1 MNELA
6 SLQRHNCF
14 VFAVVETLRLQHCF
28 WAERRCVVSKSSPAL
43 ACRLLR
49 SAPADVLPDALELR
63 DQDKR
68 TPLLAAGAAGEAL
81 VVATK
86 ISLIA
91 VPNSSSNSDLSS
103 SLTLCHEQMVL
114 EHLKIP
120 LSRHETWCHMVN
132 SAGQIPG
139 VCACEARWSWSAC
152 FWKLAQ
158 MERFAWQLRC
168 DSKIGLVFRDDSL
181 PQTCNSA
188 RRSEAHSK
196 HS

>member
-1 MNELA
+1 MEVDDEALEA
-6 SLQRHNCF
+6 QL
-14 VFAVVETLRLQHCF
+14 LRLCSCGD
-28 WAERRCVVSKSSPAL
+28 AAAAAL
-43 ACRLLR
+43 LLC

-158 MERFAWQLRC
+158 MERHPTRMAVAWRSWL
-168 DSKIGLVFRDDSL
+168 L
-181 PQTCNSA
+181 PQEIPS
-188 RRSEAHSK
+188 SSHG
-196 HS
+196 